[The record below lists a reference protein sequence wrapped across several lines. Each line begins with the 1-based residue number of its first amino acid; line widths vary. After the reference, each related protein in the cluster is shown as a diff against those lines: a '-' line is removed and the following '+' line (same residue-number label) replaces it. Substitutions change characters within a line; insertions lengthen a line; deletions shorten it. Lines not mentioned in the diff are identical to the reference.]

1 MTDPNLTIPHAIFM
15 NRNLIAMVIDVL
27 VEEGA
32 LSDAGRQR
40 ILSETMS
47 AFGPPHE
54 NELNISSADALVE
67 DIFSRGRSKGYLG
80 EAPAAR
86 TCPGCGVEADPD
98 QKFCRSCGQKLP

>member
-1 MTDPNLTIPHAIFM
+1 MAESNLTIPHAMFM
-15 NRNLIAMVIDVL
+15 NRNLIAMLIDVL

-47 AFGPPHE
+47 AFGAPHE
-54 NELNISSADALVE
+54 NELDISSADALVE
-67 DIFSRGRSKGYLG
+67 DIFRRGRSKGYLG

-86 TCPGCGVEADPD
+86 TCPGCGVEAEPK
-98 QKFCRSCGQKLP
+98 QKFCKSCGTKLP